1 MRYLKSL
8 HWKYLI
14 VMAILVIVG
23 AILNNLL
30 QPSER
35 QVSWIGG
42 QEILPSPEAQ

>member
-14 VMAILVIVG
+14 IMAILVIFG
-23 AILNNLL
+23 AIVNNVL
-30 QPSER
+30 QPAQR

-42 QEILPSPEAQ
+42 QEVLPSPEAQ